1 MPLLNMDSYHR
12 NRRDVDDSTV
22 PNSGGGSSPIALDMS
37 SSTAR
42 PSAIQNLQNKIMDE
56 INACKY

>member
-22 PNSGGGSSPIALDMS
+22 PNSGGGSSPIALEES
-37 SSTAR
+37 ITTAG

-56 INACKY
+56 INACK

>member
-1 MPLLNMDSYHR
+1 MDSYYR

-22 PNSGGGSSPIALDMS
+22 PNSGGGSSPIALDTS
-37 SSTAR
+37 SSTAK